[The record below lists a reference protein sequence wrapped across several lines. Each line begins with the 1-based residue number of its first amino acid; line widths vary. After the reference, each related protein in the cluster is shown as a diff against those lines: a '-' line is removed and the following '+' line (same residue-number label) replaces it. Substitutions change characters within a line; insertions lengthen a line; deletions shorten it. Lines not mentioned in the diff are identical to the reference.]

1 MEDHSVFVPNVHFE
15 KIPIKNLVSNQKYQR
30 NLSKAHIANAAANF
44 DPYQINPVKVSRR
57 DGVNYV
63 FNGQHTI
70 EIVALVS
77 GSRDTPV
84 WCMIYDELVYEHEA
98 DIFANQQKFV
108 KRLSPYE
115 VFTANLEAGN
125 DDQLIIRDLLES
137 YGLSLGTRKA
147 PCVICAVTTLEQIYQ
162 THGYHMLSRVLRL
175 CAGTWEGD
183 ENSFS
188 ANILNGQ
195 YLSHPETRELLL
207 EAAEKNF
214 IYHIPVDEKD
224 ACGIR
229 RKCERNMA
237 RFGADLP
244 GVSLLEQYPS
254 VLEV

>member
-1 MEDHSVFVPNVHFE
+1 M
-15 KIPIKNLVSNQKYQR
+15 
-30 NLSKAHIANAAANF
+30 
-44 DPYQINPVKVSRR
+44 KVSRR

-162 THGYHMLSRVLRL
+162 THGYHRIRFRPLLAVPPARPGAMLL
-175 CAGTWEGD
+175 
-183 ENSFS
+183 
-188 ANILNGQ
+188 
-195 YLSHPETRELLL
+195 
-207 EAAEKNF
+207 
-214 IYHIPVDEKD
+214 
-224 ACGIR
+224 
-229 RKCERNMA
+229 
-237 RFGADLP
+237 
-244 GVSLLEQYPS
+244 
-254 VLEV
+254 